1 MTNIY
6 LHGELKNLY
15 GEHFKLNIE
24 SAKDTFRAINS
35 NRKGFIATVKK
46 LMAKGVFYR
55 IIIDDEVMQDPK
67 ELEIQ
72 RVPQEIHIVPVV
84 WGAGKNAGAF
94 AMIAIGLALVTV
106 TGGLA
111 AIGGPAAM
119 GVFAAGKGLAGAAG
133 IIGMIGASIALQ
145 GVMSLLF
152 PQPKPDFNQEVS
164 AGGKSYLFGSKPNNI
179 TQGQA
184 VPVGYGRL
192 LIGSSQVSSTTNHY
206 PLATDI
212 KKLMA
217 PTDMP
222 VSDYTEIIADDE
234 APSPYGLNVDGFS
247 TNQATELGDSQIFS
261 SINLVNSYINI
272 LTTSVGKV
280 ASDPVE
286 VVVKTNGEVVSNPNL
301 DTYNPDISYEWKEIS
316 STTPGAIKMETA
328 YAFND
333 GLVYRSYDPLS
344 FKLKTNL
351 VVGNSNTEPNYF
363 NVYESG
369 SLVKWGPTEFNDLT
383 LGLWDKD
390 YYFKKK
396 ELASYQDRYF
406 SAVRDSMGEATIS
419 GASRSGSVVTVTTQN
434 SHGFLNNINVNVFE
448 LIGTGT
454 NTSDANGTHLI
465 SVTGT
470 GTGQTNFTFTISGAS
485 GSEVYSTSTGS
496 YAVAVEQIAPLS
508 GSTVNTGFWSEI
520 QNPSHQYIYKA
531 LKTNTGVIPSLD
543 PTGWSLVTSPL
554 TETGFNSLT
563 DSFPAF
569 STQGVYV
576 GDVNQTNL
584 QTIINSDGDRNSID
598 NYMMEFYGYLYVE
611 MDQTKVIDIV
621 DAQSGV
627 AYEITKIGSTGQWA
641 TIGLTGSG
649 SAPIMP
655 ELGMTFVKNGTAALT
670 ASNGKVYP
678 LRKFN
683 FKIDSDD
690 AGDLHIDGQLA
701 SSYYDSHGFAL
712 NNVPAPAIAD
722 IPSTT
727 TEIMLTAGFHRLNAR
742 FQDGIGSDGLSI
754 YYRSKLDGES
764 YSQYEVLPSSVLKH
778 RSYSDLSQKRNVKLS
793 NKRALIAA
801 SSMVAGKKYKIIA
814 LGTVNWSSIGASSPA
829 VGSVF
834 YRNNTAISGSDGY
847 VFEDLFSYSQHS
859 SAEFNRLV
867 RFTAERPSSDL
878 STSAKSGLS
887 IYKAKWQCI
896 AKIGTSNTL
905 YSSPVKI
912 DVKFSN
918 SNAQKS
924 LFSSVSDSRLVG
936 E

>member
-6 LHGELKNLY
+6 LHGELRNLY

-35 NRKGFIATVKK
+35 NRKGFITTVKK
-46 LMAKGVFYR
+46 LMGKGVYYR
-55 IIIDDEVMQDPK
+55 IIIDDEVLSDSK
-67 ELEIQ
+67 ELGIQ
-72 RVPQEIHIVPVV
+72 KIPQEIHIVPVV
-84 WGAGKNAGAF
+84 WGAGSNGGMQILLAAVLIATSFIVPTNFAF
-94 AMIAIGLALVTV
+94 AINALRMV
-106 TGGLA
+106 
-111 AIGGPAAM
+111 
-119 GVFAAGKGLAGAAG
+119 GAAL
-133 IIGMIGASIALQ
+133 AVQ
-145 GVMSLLF
+145 GVMTLLY
-152 PQPKPDFNQEVS
+152 PPAKPDFNQEVS
-164 AGGKSYLFGSKPNNI
+164 AGGKSYLFGSKPGNAS
-179 TQGQA
+179 QGQA

-192 LIGSSQVSSTTNHY
+192 LIQSSQISATANHY

-222 VSDYTEIIADDE
+222 VSDYTEIIANDE
-234 APSPYGLNVDGFS
+234 APSPYGLSVDGFS
-247 TNQATELGDSQIFS
+247 TNQATDLGDSQIFS

-301 DTYNPDISYEWKEIS
+301 DTYDQDISYEWKEIS
-316 STTPGAIKMETA
+316 ATTPGAIKMETA

-344 FKLKTNL
+344 FRLKTNL
-351 VVGNSNTEPNYF
+351 GTGDLNTQPNYF

-369 SLVKWGPTEFNDLT
+369 SLVKWGPTEFNDLSI
-383 LGLWDKD
+383 GDWDKD
-390 YYFKKK
+390 YLFKKK
-396 ELASYQDRYF
+396 ELTNYQDRYF
-406 SAVRDSMGEATIS
+406 SAVRDSMGRAAIS
-419 GASRSGSVVTVTTQN
+419 GASRAGSVVTVTTQN
-434 SHGFLNNINVNVFE
+434 SHGFLNNINVDLFE

-454 NTSDANGTHLI
+454 NTSYANGTHLI

-470 GTGQTNFTFTISGAS
+470 GTGQTNFTFSISGAS

-496 YAVAVEQIAPLS
+496 YAVATEQIAPLS
-508 GSTVNTGFWSEI
+508 GSTVITGFWSEI
-520 QNPSHQYIYKA
+520 QNPSSQYIYKA
-531 LKTNTGVIPSLD
+531 LKINTGVIPSLD

-554 TETGFNSLT
+554 AETGFDALT
-563 DSFPAF
+563 NSFPAF
-569 STQGVYV
+569 STQGIYV

-584 QTIINSDGDRNSID
+584 QTIINSDVDRNSVD

-611 MDQTKVIDIV
+611 MNQDKVIDIV

-627 AYEITKIGSTGQWA
+627 TYEITKIGSTGQWA

-655 ELGMTFVKNGTAALT
+655 ELGMTFVKNATAALT

-678 LRKFN
+678 VRKFN
-683 FKIDSDD
+683 FKVDSDD

-701 SSYYDSHGFAL
+701 SSYYNSHGFAL

-727 TEIMLTAGFHRLNAR
+727 TEIMLTAGFHSLNAR

-778 RSYSDLSQKRNVKLS
+778 RSYNDLSQKKNVKFS
-793 NKRALIAA
+793 NKRTLIAA
-801 SSMVAGKKYKIIA
+801 SSMVAGKKYKIVT
-814 LGTVNWSSIGASSPA
+814 LGSVNWSSIGASSPA
-829 VGSVF
+829 IGSVF
-834 YRNNTAISGSDGY
+834 YRNNTAITGSGGY
-847 VFEDLFSYSQHS
+847 VFEDLFSYSQYS

-896 AKIGTSNTL
+896 AKIGTSKTI

-912 DVKFSN
+912 DVKFLN
-918 SNAQKS
+918 SNTQKS
-924 LFSSVSDSRLVG
+924 LQSSVSDSRLIG

>member
-6 LHGELKNLY
+6 LHGELRNLY

-46 LMAKGVFYR
+46 LMGKGVYYR
-55 IIIDDEVMQDPK
+55 IIIDDEVVQNTK

-72 RVPQEIHIVPVV
+72 KVPKEIHIVPVV
-84 WGAGKNAGAF
+84 WGAGSNGGMQILLAAV
-94 AMIAIGLALVTV
+94 MIAVSFIPGVNVAVATGLKMV
-106 TGGLA
+106 
-111 AIGGPAAM
+111 
-119 GVFAAGKGLAGAAG
+119 GAAL
-133 IIGMIGASIALQ
+133 AVQ
-145 GVMSLLF
+145 GVMTLLY
-152 PQPKPDFNQEVS
+152 PPPKPDFNQEVS
-164 AGGKSYLFGSKPNNI
+164 AGGKSYLFGSKPGNVS
-179 TQGQA
+179 QGQA

-192 LIGSSQVSSTTNHY
+192 LIQSSQISATANHY

-212 KKLMA
+212 KKLMTPA
-217 PTDMP
+217 DMP
-222 VSDYTEIIADDE
+222 VSDYTEIIANDE
-234 APSPYGLNVDGFS
+234 AASPYGLNVDGFS
-247 TNQATELGDSQIFS
+247 TNQATELDDSQIFS

-286 VVVKTNGEVVSNPNL
+286 VIVKTNGEVVSNPNL

-316 STTPGAIKMETA
+316 ATTPGAIKMETA

-344 FKLKTNL
+344 FRLKTNL
-351 VVGNSNTEPNYF
+351 GTGDLNTQPNYF
-363 NVYESG
+363 IVYESG
-369 SLVKWGPTEFNDLT
+369 SLVKWGPTEFNDLSI
-383 LGLWDKD
+383 GNWDKD
-390 YYFKKK
+390 YLFKKK
-396 ELASYQDRYF
+396 ELTNYQDRYF
-406 SAVRDSMGEATIS
+406 SAARDSMGKATIS
-419 GASRSGSVVTVTTQN
+419 GASRVGSVVTVTTQN
-434 SHGFLNNINVNVFE
+434 SHGFLNNINVDVFN
-448 LIGTGT
+448 LIGTGI
-454 NTSDANGTHLI
+454 NSSYADGTHLI

-470 GTGQTNFTFTISGAS
+470 GTGQTDFTFSISGAS
-485 GSEVYSTSTGS
+485 GSETYTTSTGS
-496 YAVAVEQIAPLS
+496 YAVATEQIAPLS
-508 GSTVNTGFWSEI
+508 GSTVITGFWSEI
-520 QNPSHQYIYKA
+520 ENPSHQYIYKA

-554 TETGFNSLT
+554 AETGFDSLT
-563 DSFPAF
+563 NSFPAF
-569 STQGVYV
+569 SQQGIYV

-584 QTIINSDGDRNSID
+584 QTIINSDGDRNSVD

-611 MDQTKVIDIV
+611 MDQRKVIDIV

-655 ELGMTFVKNGTAALT
+655 ELGMTFVKNGTPALT

-678 LRKFN
+678 VRKFN

-712 NNVPAPAIAD
+712 NNVPAPALAD

-778 RSYSDLSQKRNVKLS
+778 RSYNDLSQKKNVKFS

-801 SSMVAGKKYKIIA
+801 SSMVAGKKYKIVT
-814 LGTVNWSSIGASSPA
+814 LGSVNWSSIGASSPA

-834 YRNNTAISGSDGY
+834 YRNNTAISGSEGY
-847 VFEDLFSYSQHS
+847 VFEDLFSYSQYS

-867 RFTAERPSSDL
+867 RFTVERPSSDL

>member
-6 LHGELKNLY
+6 LHGELRNLY

-35 NRKGFIATVKK
+35 NRKGFIATIKK
-46 LMAKGVFYR
+46 LMGKGVYYR
-55 IIIDDEVMQDPK
+55 IIIDDEVLQDPK

-72 RVPQEIHIVPVV
+72 RVPQEIHIVPIV
-84 WGAGKNAGAF
+84 WGAGNNQGLQ
-94 AMIAIGLALVTV
+94 MILLAAVIVAVSLANPVVGAIGAKGVMALQMTAAALAV
-106 TGGLA
+106 
-111 AIGGPAAM
+111 
-119 GVFAAGKGLAGAAG
+119 
-133 IIGMIGASIALQ
+133 Q
-145 GVMSLLF
+145 GVMTLLY
-152 PQPKPDFNQEVS
+152 PPPKPDFNQEVS
-164 AGGKSYLFGSKPNNI
+164 AGGKSYLFGSKPGNVS
-179 TQGQA
+179 QGQA

-192 LIGSSQVSSTTNHY
+192 LIQSSQISATANHY

-212 KKLMA
+212 KNLMA

-222 VSDYTEIIADDE
+222 VSDYTEIIANDE
-234 APSPYGLNVDGFS
+234 APSPYGLSVDGFS
-247 TNQATELGDSQIFS
+247 TNQATDLGDSQIFS

-301 DTYNPDISYEWKEIS
+301 DTYDPDISYEWKEIS
-316 STTPGAIKMETA
+316 ATTPGAIKMETA

-344 FKLKTNL
+344 FRLKTNL
-351 VVGNSNTEPNYF
+351 GTGDLNTQPNYF

-369 SLVKWGPTEFNDLT
+369 SLVKWGPTEFNDLSI
-383 LGLWDKD
+383 GDWDKD
-390 YYFKKK
+390 YLFKKK
-396 ELASYQDRYF
+396 ELTNYQDRYF
-406 SAVRDSMGEATIS
+406 SAVRDSMGRAAIS
-419 GASRSGSVVTVTTQN
+419 GASRAGSVVTVTTQN
-434 SHGFLNNINVNVFE
+434 SHGFLNNINVDLFE

-454 NTSDANGTHLI
+454 NTSYANGTHLI

-470 GTGQTNFTFTISGAS
+470 GTGQTNFTFSISGAS

-496 YAVAVEQIAPLS
+496 YAVATEQIAPLS
-508 GSTVNTGFWSEI
+508 GSTVITGFWSEI
-520 QNPSHQYIYKA
+520 QNPSNQYIYKA
-531 LKTNTGVIPSLD
+531 LKINTGVIPSLD
-543 PTGWSLVTSPL
+543 STGWSLVTSPL
-554 TETGFNSLT
+554 AETGFDALT
-563 DSFPAF
+563 NSFPAF
-569 STQGVYV
+569 STQGIYV

-584 QTIINSDGDRNSID
+584 QTIINSDGDRNSVD

-611 MDQTKVIDIV
+611 MNQDKVIDIV

-627 AYEITKIGSTGQWA
+627 TYEITKIGSTGQWA

-655 ELGMTFVKNGTAALT
+655 ELGMTFVKNATAALT

-678 LRKFN
+678 VRKFN
-683 FKIDSDD
+683 FKVDSDD

-701 SSYYDSHGFAL
+701 SSYYNSHGFAL

-778 RSYSDLSQKRNVKLS
+778 RSYNDLSQKKNIKLS
-793 NKRALIAA
+793 NKRTLIAA
-801 SSMVAGKKYKIIA
+801 SSMVAGKKYKISTI
-814 LGTVNWSSIGASSPA
+814 GTVNWSSIGASSPA

-834 YRNNTAISGSDGY
+834 YRNNTAITGSGGY
-847 VFEDLFSYSQHS
+847 VFEDLFSYSQYS

-896 AKIGTSNTL
+896 AKIGTSKTI

-912 DVKFSN
+912 DVKFLN
-918 SNAQKS
+918 SNTQKS
-924 LFSSVSDSRLVG
+924 LQSSVSDSRLIG

>member
-6 LHGELKNLY
+6 LHGELRNLY

-35 NRKGFIATVKK
+35 NRKGFITTIKK
-46 LMAKGVFYR
+46 LMGKGVYYR
-55 IIIDDEVMQDPK
+55 IIIDDEVVQDPK
-67 ELEIQ
+67 ELDIQ
-72 RVPQEIHIVPVV
+72 RVPKEIHIVPIV
-84 WGAGKNAGAF
+84 WGAGNNQ
-94 AMIAIGLALVTV
+94 GLQMLL
-106 TGGLA
+106 LA
-111 AIGGPAAM
+111 AVIVAVSLTGPVGAIAGGK
-119 GVFAAGKGLAGAAG
+119 FAAGLQMTAAALAV
-133 IIGMIGASIALQ
+133 Q
-145 GVMSLLF
+145 GVMTLLY
-152 PQPKPDFNQEVS
+152 PPPKPDFNQEVS
-164 AGGKSYLFGSKPNNI
+164 AGGKSYLFGSKPGNAS
-179 TQGQA
+179 QGQA

-192 LIGSSQVSSTTNHY
+192 LIQSSQISATANHY
-206 PLATDI
+206 PLATNI
-212 KKLMA
+212 KNLMN
-217 PTDMP
+217 PSDMP
-222 VSDYTEIIADDE
+222 VSDYTEIIANDE
-234 APSPYGLNVDGFS
+234 AASPYGLSVDGFS

-286 VVVKTNGEVVSNPNL
+286 VIVKTNGEVVSNPNL

-316 STTPGAIKMETA
+316 ATTPGAIKMETA

-333 GLVYRSYDPLS
+333 GLVYRYYEPLS

-351 VVGNSNTEPNYF
+351 VVGGSNTEPNYF

-369 SLVKWGPTEFNDLT
+369 SLVKYGPTEFNDLK

-390 YYFKKK
+390 YLFKKK
-396 ELASYQDRYF
+396 ELVSHQDRYF
-406 SAVRDSMGEATIS
+406 SAVRDSMGEVTIS
-419 GASRSGSVVTVTTQN
+419 GASRAGSVVTVTTQN
-434 SHGFLNNINVNVFE
+434 SHGFLNNINVDVFN
-448 LIGTGT
+448 LTATG
-454 NTSDANGTHLI
+454 NFSYYADGTHLI
-465 SVTGT
+465 SVAGT
-470 GTGQTNFTFTISGAS
+470 GTGQTNFTFSISGAT
-485 GSEVYSTSTGS
+485 GSETYATSANS
-496 YAVAVEQIAPLS
+496 YAVATEQIAPLS
-508 GSTVNTGFWSEI
+508 GSTVITGFWSEI

-543 PTGWSLVTSPL
+543 VTGWELITSPL

-563 DSFPAF
+563 NSFPAF
-569 STQGVYV
+569 SQQGVYV

-584 QTIINSDGDRNSID
+584 HTIVNSAEKGEIFEGGDRNSID

-611 MDQTKVIDIV
+611 MYENKVIDII

-627 AYEITKIGSTGQWA
+627 TYEITKIGSTGQWA
-641 TIGLTGSG
+641 TVGLTGSG

-655 ELGMTFVKNGTAALT
+655 ELGMTFVKNGTPALT

-678 LRKFN
+678 VTKFN

-712 NNVPAPAIAD
+712 NNDPPPELAN

-764 YSQYEVLPSSVLKH
+764 YSQYEILPSSDLKH
-778 RSYSDLSQKRNVKLS
+778 RSNSDLSQKKNIKFS

-801 SSMVAGKKYKIIA
+801 SSMIAGKKYKIVT
-814 LGTVNWSSIGASSPA
+814 LGSVNWSSIGASSPA
-829 VGSVF
+829 IGSVF
-834 YRNNTAISGSDGY
+834 YRNNTAITGSEGH
-847 VFEDLFSYSQHS
+847 VFEDLFSYSQYS

-867 RFTAERPSSDL
+867 RFTAERSSSD
-878 STSAKSGLS
+878 SSSSARSGLS

-905 YSSPVKI
+905 FSSPVKI

-924 LFSSVSDSRLVG
+924 LFPSVNDSRLIG

>member
-6 LHGELKNLY
+6 LHGELRNLY

-84 WGAGKNAGAF
+84 WGAGSNGGMQILLAAV
-94 AMIAIGLALVTV
+94 MIAASFIPGLNVAVV
-106 TGGLA
+106 TGLR
-111 AIGGPAAM
+111 M
-119 GVFAAGKGLAGAAG
+119 VGAAL
-133 IIGMIGASIALQ
+133 AVQ
-145 GVMSLLF
+145 GVMTLLY
-152 PQPKPDFNQEVS
+152 PPPKPDFNQEVS
-164 AGGKSYLFGSKPNNI
+164 AGGKSYLFGSKPGNAS
-179 TQGQA
+179 QGQA

-192 LIGSSQVSSTTNHY
+192 LIQSSQISATANHY

-222 VSDYTEIIADDE
+222 VSDYTEIIANDE
-234 APSPYGLNVDGFS
+234 APSPYGLSVDGFS
-247 TNQATELGDSQIFS
+247 TNQATDLGDSQIFS

-272 LTTSVGKV
+272 LTTSVGKI

-301 DTYNPDISYEWKEIS
+301 DTYDPDISYEWKEIS
-316 STTPGAIKMETA
+316 ATTPGAIKMETA

-344 FKLKTNL
+344 FRLKTNL
-351 VVGNSNTEPNYF
+351 GTGDLNTQPNYF

-369 SLVKWGPTEFNDLT
+369 SLVKWGPTEFNDLSI
-383 LGLWDKD
+383 GDWDKD
-390 YYFKKK
+390 YLFKKK
-396 ELASYQDRYF
+396 ELTNYQDRYF
-406 SAVRDSMGEATIS
+406 SAVRDSMGRAVIS
-419 GASRSGSVVTVTTQN
+419 GASRAGSVVTVTTQN
-434 SHGFLNNINVNVFE
+434 SHGFLNNINVDVFN
-448 LIGTGT
+448 LIGSGI
-454 NTSDANGTHLI
+454 NSSYADGTHLI

-470 GTGQTNFTFTISGAS
+470 GTGQTNFTFSISGAS

-496 YAVAVEQIAPLS
+496 YAVATEQIAPLS
-508 GSTVNTGFWSEI
+508 GSTVITGFWSEI
-520 QNPSHQYIYKA
+520 QNPSNQYIYKA
-531 LKTNTGVIPSLD
+531 LKINTGVIPSLD

-554 TETGFNSLT
+554 AETGFDALT
-563 DSFPAF
+563 NSFPAF
-569 STQGVYV
+569 STQGIYV

-584 QTIINSDGDRNSID
+584 QTIINSDGDRNSVD

-611 MDQTKVIDIV
+611 MNQDKVIDIV

-627 AYEITKIGSTGQWA
+627 TYEITKIGSTGQWA

-649 SAPIMP
+649 GAPIMP
-655 ELGMTFVKNGTAALT
+655 ELGMTFVKNATAALT

-678 LRKFN
+678 VRKFN
-683 FKIDSDD
+683 FKVDSDD

-701 SSYYDSHGFAL
+701 SSYYNSHGFAL

-778 RSYSDLSQKRNVKLS
+778 RSYNDLSQKKNIKLS
-793 NKRALIAA
+793 NKRTLIAA
-801 SSMVAGKKYKIIA
+801 SSMVSGKKYKISTI
-814 LGTVNWSSIGASSPA
+814 GTVNWSSIGASSPA

-834 YRNNTAISGSDGY
+834 YRNNTAITGSGGY
-847 VFEDLFSYSQHS
+847 VFEDLFSYSQYS

-878 STSAKSGLS
+878 SASAKSGLS

-896 AKIGTSNTL
+896 AKIGTSKTI

-912 DVKFSN
+912 DVKFLN
-918 SNAQKS
+918 SNTQKS
-924 LFSSVSDSRLVG
+924 LQSSVSDSRLIG

>member
-6 LHGELKNLY
+6 LHGELRNLY

-24 SAKDTFRAINS
+24 SAQDAFRAINS
-35 NRKGFIATVKK
+35 NRKGFINKVKK
-46 LMAKGVFYR
+46 LMGKGVFYR
-55 IIIDDEVMQDPK
+55 IIIDDEVVQDPK
-67 ELEIQ
+67 ELDIQ
-72 RVPQEIHIVPVV
+72 RIPKEIHIIPIV
-84 WGAGKNAGAF
+84 WGAGSNTGRGIALIAAAAALAWFAGPTAWIMMMDMGLSTAAATAVQGTLYSVAGA
-94 AMIAIGLALVTV
+94 LAV
-106 TGGLA
+106 
-111 AIGGPAAM
+111 
-119 GVFAAGKGLAGAAG
+119 
-133 IIGMIGASIALQ
+133 Q
-145 GVMSLLF
+145 GVMTLLY
-152 PQPKPDFNQEVS
+152 PPPKPDFNQEVS
-164 AGGKSYLFGSKPNNI
+164 AGGKSYLFGSKPGNVS
-179 TQGQA
+179 QGQT

-192 LIGSSQVSSTTNHY
+192 LIQSSQISATANHY

-222 VSDYTEIIADDE
+222 VSDYTEIIANDE
-234 APSPYGLNVDGFS
+234 APSPYGLSVDGFS
-247 TNQATELGDSQIFS
+247 TNQATDLGDSQIFS

-301 DTYNPDISYEWKEIS
+301 DTYDPDISYEWKEIS
-316 STTPGAIKMETA
+316 ATTPGAIKMETA

-344 FKLKTNL
+344 FRLKTNL
-351 VVGNSNTEPNYF
+351 GTGDLNTQPNYF

-369 SLVKWGPTEFNDLT
+369 SLVKWGPTEFNDLSI
-383 LGLWDKD
+383 GDWDKD
-390 YYFKKK
+390 YLFKKK
-396 ELASYQDRYF
+396 ELTNYQDRYF
-406 SAVRDSMGEATIS
+406 SAVRDSMGRAVIS
-419 GASRSGSVVTVTTQN
+419 GASRAGSVVTVTTQN
-434 SHGFLNNINVNVFE
+434 SHGFLNNINVDLFE

-454 NTSDANGTHLI
+454 NTSYANGTHLI

-470 GTGQTNFTFTISGAS
+470 GTGQTNFTFSISGAS

-496 YAVAVEQIAPLS
+496 YAVATEQIAPLS
-508 GSTVNTGFWSEI
+508 GSTVITGFWSEI
-520 QNPSHQYIYKA
+520 QNPSNQYIYKA
-531 LKTNTGVIPSLD
+531 LKINTGVIPSLD

-554 TETGFNSLT
+554 AETGFDALT
-563 DSFPAF
+563 NSFPAF
-569 STQGVYV
+569 STQGIYV

-584 QTIINSDGDRNSID
+584 QTIINSDGDRNSVD

-611 MDQTKVIDIV
+611 MNQDKVIDIV

-627 AYEITKIGSTGQWA
+627 TYEITKIGSTGQWA

-655 ELGMTFVKNGTAALT
+655 ELGMTFVKNATAALT

-678 LRKFN
+678 VRKFN
-683 FKIDSDD
+683 FKVDSDD

-701 SSYYDSHGFAL
+701 SSYYNSHGFAL

-778 RSYSDLSQKRNVKLS
+778 RSYNDLSQKKNIKLS
-793 NKRALIAA
+793 NKRTLIAA
-801 SSMVAGKKYKIIA
+801 SSMVAGKKYKISTI
-814 LGTVNWSSIGASSPA
+814 GTVNWSSIGASSPA

-834 YRNNTAISGSDGY
+834 YRNNTAITGSGGY
-847 VFEDLFSYSQHS
+847 VFEDLFSYSQYS

-896 AKIGTSNTL
+896 AKIGTSKTI

-912 DVKFSN
+912 DVKFLN
-918 SNAQKS
+918 SNTQKS
-924 LFSSVSDSRLVG
+924 LQSSVSDSRLIG

>member
-6 LHGELKNLY
+6 LHGELRNLY

-35 NRKGFIATVKK
+35 NRKGFIATIKK
-46 LMAKGVFYR
+46 LMGKGIFYR
-55 IIIDDEVMQDPK
+55 VIIDDEVVQDPK
-67 ELEIQ
+67 ELDIQ
-72 RVPQEIHIVPVV
+72 RVPKEIHIVPIV
-84 WGAGKNAGAF
+84 WGAGKNGGAF
-94 AMIAIGLALVTV
+94 LMIALAVVLTV
-106 TGGLA
+106 
-111 AIGGPAAM
+111 
-119 GVFAAGKGLAGAAG
+119 AAGPAGAALG
-133 IIGMIGASIALQ
+133 KAFTLTTQTVNAITSAMYATAASLAIQ
-145 GVMSLLF
+145 GVMTLLY
-152 PQPKPDFNQEVS
+152 PPPKPDFNQEVS
-164 AGGKSYLFGSKPNNI
+164 AGGKSYLFGSKPGNAS
-179 TQGQA
+179 QGQA

-192 LIGSSQVSSTTNHY
+192 LIQSSQISATANHY
-206 PLATDI
+206 PLSTDI
-212 KKLMA
+212 KKLMT
-217 PTDMP
+217 PPDMP
-222 VSDYTEIIADDE
+222 VSDYTEIIANDE
-234 APSPYGLNVDGFS
+234 APPNPSAYGLNVDGFS

-286 VVVKTNGEVVSNPNL
+286 VIVKTNGEVVSNPNL

-316 STTPGAIKMETA
+316 ATTPGAIKMETA

-344 FKLKTNL
+344 FRLKTNL
-351 VVGNSNTEPNYF
+351 GTGDLNTQPNYF

-369 SLVKWGPTEFNDLT
+369 SLVKWGPTEFNDLSI
-383 LGLWDKD
+383 GDWDKD
-390 YYFKKK
+390 YLFKKK
-396 ELASYQDRYF
+396 ELTNYQDRYF

-419 GASRSGSVVTVTTQN
+419 GASRVGSVVTVTTQN
-434 SHGFLNNINVNVFE
+434 SHGFLNNINVDVFN

-454 NTSDANGTHLI
+454 NSSYADGTHLI

-470 GTGQTNFTFTISGAS
+470 GTGQTNFTFSISGAT
-485 GSEVYSTSTGS
+485 GSEVYTTSTGS
-496 YAVAVEQIAPLS
+496 YVVATEQIAPLS
-508 GSTVNTGFWSEI
+508 GSTVITGFWSEI
-520 QNPSHQYIYKA
+520 ENPSHQYIYKA

-569 STQGVYV
+569 SQQGIYV

-584 QTIINSDGDRNSID
+584 QTIINSDGDGNSID

-641 TIGLTGSG
+641 TIGLTGLG

-655 ELGMTFVKNGTAALT
+655 ELGMTFIKNSTAALT

-712 NNVPAPAIAD
+712 NNAPPPALAD

-754 YYRSKLDGES
+754 YYRSKLDGEA

-778 RSYSDLSQKRNVKLS
+778 RSYNDLSQKKNVKFS

-801 SSMVAGKKYKIIA
+801 SSMVAGKKYKIVT
-814 LGTVNWSSIGASSPA
+814 LGSVNWSSIGASSPA
-829 VGSVF
+829 IGSVF
-834 YRNNTAISGSDGY
+834 YRNNTGISGSGGY
-847 VFEDLFSYSQHS
+847 VFEDLFSYSQYS